1 MFAPACLT
9 LLFGPAA
16 LGSSAQLF
24 AGGGITLLLALG
36 VLTRTRLYFYPAL
49 LALGK
54 LSMSLAPESSA
65 GWGAVGLLAAFGV
78 LSLGTWLSLN
88 RERVLGWLSESE
100 EPPPTGTPLPVED
113 ASPGWMALGVATLA
127 LCGAVTFSVVG

>member
-1 MFAPACLT
+1 MFAPPCLT
-9 LLFGPAA
+9 LLFGPAG
-16 LGSSAQLF
+16 LGSTAQLF
-24 AGGGITLLLALG
+24 AGGGITLLLVLG
-36 VLTRTRLYFYPAL
+36 VLTRTRLYFYPSL

-54 LSMSLAPESSA
+54 VGLSLAPESSA
-65 GWGAVGLLAAFGV
+65 GWGGVGLIAAFGV

-100 EPPPTGTPLPVED
+100 EPPQAGTPLPAAD
-113 ASPGWMALGVATLA
+113 ASPGWMALGVAALA